1 MILHAEPAD
10 GMELRPQGG
19 EPSWCVEPPAGN
31 GGGEI
36 SNSSDRSRERTIDP
50 GRVVTRNR
58 QQATAGHEDYLK
70 APPTRP
76 APSDGGTSY
85 EHPAGPRPCERDLTC
100 RAEARRAKA
109 DV

>member
-70 APPTRP
+70 AQTH
-76 APSDGGTSY
+76 APRSLNW
-85 EHPAGPRPCERDLTC
+85 RDELAC
-100 RAEARRAKA
+100 PAEARRAKA
-109 DV
+109 EATRTARAGPNEI